1 MRVLL
6 AVEHPDYAE
15 ILHRAVQ
22 DLAYTVTARVRQ
34 LRQLRAVARKTETD
48 IMLLAFDEID
58 RIKLRH
64 IERAYLVRPC
74 PIVLFTRRGDT
85 EIIDAALKAGV
96 SAFIVDGLRAERIK
110 PIIDTA
116 VIRFNGVQDLL
127 RELEQANTTEQER
140 KLIGQATGILARQ
153 AHIPESA
160 AAKALRRLA
169 LNRNKRTVDVAD
181 CIISGERLLAHV

>member
-1 MRVLL
+1 MRVIL

-15 ILHRAVQ
+15 ILQRAVH
-22 DLAYTVTARVRQ
+22 DLAYTVAARVRQ
-34 LRQLRAVARKTETD
+34 LNQLCSVARKTETD
-48 IMLLAFDEID
+48 IILLAVDEID
-58 RIKLRH
+58 RIKLRQ
-64 IERAYLVRPC
+64 IERAYFVRPC

-85 EIIDAALKAGV
+85 EMINAALKAGV
-96 SAFIVDGLRAERIK
+96 SAFIVDGLRPERIK

-127 RELEQANTTEQER
+127 KELEQANTTAQER
-140 KLIGQATGILARQ
+140 KLIGQATHILARQ

-160 AAKALRRLA
+160 AARALRRLA
-169 LNRNKRTVDVAD
+169 LNRNKRTVDVAG